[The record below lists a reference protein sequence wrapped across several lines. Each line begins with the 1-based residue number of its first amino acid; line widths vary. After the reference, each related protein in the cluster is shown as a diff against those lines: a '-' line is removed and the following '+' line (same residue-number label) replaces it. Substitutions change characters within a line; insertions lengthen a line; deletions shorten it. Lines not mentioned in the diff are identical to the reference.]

1 MNKKDST
8 TKIKALKE
16 FSELVEKTDLDII
29 KTVLPFW
36 PKMFVQLSVD
46 IEPRVRENAQTALL
60 SIVIKVGKNIGPF
73 LKNLIP
79 AWISS
84 IYDTHPTAAR

>member
-16 FSELVEKTDLDII
+16 FIELVEKSDLDVI

-46 IEPRVRENAQTALL
+46 IEPRVRETTQTALL

-73 LKNLIP
+73 LKNFIP

-84 IYDTHPTAAR
+84 IYDTHPPASR